1 MGGDLLSKSV
11 NINSGGGLATIDV
24 GQLTGTVVSKGEA
37 VHVWADTEELTIG
50 TQCLTGDPT
59 YYNTGDIVLT
69 GTIDVAD
76 DLAIV
81 AGGSIN
87 ANTSLVSI
95 SARGHNIIMVAGANV
110 TGNSDMY
117 PPTPATAN
125 VTVNPLSAAG
135 GFINFNPVVSTNFK
149 IDTSGLNNG
158 DAGGNVTLIAFAD
171 TVDGT
176 NLGQVILPPDSLIK
190 TSGNGN
196 AAAGSLTV
204 IAGAISTDV
213 IRLGSVEALGNNTPT
228 ITVTHSQPTSSDGM
242 PVIFDTTGRIVS
254 SNSFVPT
261 TLRAPKNVY
270 FEDINTTGSVTFNG
284 GNVKVGNLDT
294 HGHNF
299 TINTTGTVDFQKTLV
314 QTANSVTNVN
324 GNIDIDAASITISNG
339 STVFLNAGDL
349 GDTTGSIDIR
359 TTVGGISKSGA
370 GGGLKAYAGTT
381 LDFDLQPTA
390 GVGIDLQDTTGVDL
404 RATESVHF
412 VTSTANGNIRTNRNT
427 TGAPGTTIYIDSRD
441 IRTGNLSADNNF
453 GGAFNGGDIEVY
465 SNSRG
470 GGAGNI
476 VTGNITSRGA
486 LTNTGGGGNL
496 TLSNL
501 SGGSITTGTVRL
513 DGVNGGTFGNAS
525 YTQTGTSALTLGTMI
540 AGAGA
545 GIGSLTVITAGA
557 ALTSG
562 NIFATGLID
571 ITTNDLTNVNLIR
584 SSSGNINVQS
594 NAGNGLVLDGGG
606 GTSGQFRADAGLI
619 TVTATNNNLNL
630 QGKTTFVTEAHL
642 NADGVGQSIIGEAG
656 SVTTAQATS
665 YLETSNLTGN
675 ATFVTLGSTWI
686 LSGPPFVANGTV
698 VNNPG
703 NVTLTGNINLSGAN
717 FAVLANGNID
727 LTGAN
732 IDLSGTTGGNLT
744 LLAGYNFSK
753 TTGGTQES
761 DTTTSIT
768 NFTPTA
774 TGGSIL
780 GNANINVS
788 GTAGDAGNVTVAA
801 NLGSVSLGN
810 ITATSTTT
818 GGSVTVLAPGGIT
831 VGAVNLAGANQD
843 GALTLRT
850 AAPVVSNDFT
860 VLNGGVTA
868 GSITAAGSFSAGNIT
883 VGGYSG
889 TSSGTFVFETNGN
902 ININGSIIGAHNGII
917 RGNALNLG
925 SVDVI
930 SMAPT
935 AGEGGDLSIEV
946 TSITNNS
953 GTVTLNASGFSGNND
968 GGRIDIELNGTTQ
981 PANAARLNLIAD
993 GSGEGEG
1000 GQIEFQS
1007 DKLVN
1012 TIIGTGV
1019 PPKKGGVQFLTLS
1032 AKGGNIAGSGGSI
1045 DVSVASNLTAS
1056 TDSMFAGPTNGI
1068 LGQTTGGSYYLEAGR
1083 GSASGTLILTG
1094 NLDAQSVSTATG
1106 GSITLVSDS
1115 STAFTVSNASG
1126 GKAPKNGVL
1135 GTLSSASGTLELVN
1149 RSGGI
1154 SILTPNTVRA
1164 NDLTLAV
1171 GGKGAIVGGTG
1182 VVIAASNSLAL
1193 SSFANGAIGGKKP
1206 LVVSASSLIA
1216 NTAGAVGISNV
1227 SGALLTLTGGAGGAG
1242 FSVQT
1247 NSTLNVTGN
1256 ISTNKGA
1263 VSLISNGDLTIGN
1276 GLSVRANNGPLT
1288 LQNTNTF
1295 SGGITVGDNAV
1306 VDTQG
1311 KGGVV
1316 SIVIGAKPK
1325 TGTNPVPPGSAPPN
1339 ITVQNSGKGLVFFGP
1354 GGVSTTGAA
1363 TVKGTFKNVIFN
1375 NLSSVGGIISLGNGS
1390 TVEADPPA
1398 PVAQAASITA
1408 FAATVSPIAF
1418 SKQNSQAMSEL
1429 FGFYSENALNT
1440 ADLSVLSLT
1449 AAPNVQ
1455 RANNANLLTAN
1466 SSTGNEI
1473 LRSNTVANNAGD
1485 EDDSYVVGHL
1495 AAARETEAAI
1505 CSDWKFGTDVN
1516 DKHFASLKRIQ
1527 HSERVSIANGNVL
1540 FVPITDTVVET
1551 PQGKVSIAAKS
1562 VVLVSSSSAGLAVY
1576 DFEDQHKGSVS
1587 VESNGHSVVLSPG
1600 RHVMVTPH
1608 HTAEFAQ
1615 INAIET
1621 VAHRN
1626 IGSTMKNG
1634 FRSHVSEFSIPSA
1647 LDSVKPLRVMVQS
1660 NHPEA
1665 KKVAARMMKTTAVV
1679 LQLGGGSGNYQHY
1692 FKPRM
1697 SAMAK

>member
-1 MGGDLLSKSV
+1 M
-11 NINSGGGLATIDV
+11 
-24 GQLTGTVVSKGEA
+24 
-37 VHVWADTEELTIG
+37 
-50 TQCLTGDPT
+50 
-59 YYNTGDIVLT
+59 
-69 GTIDVAD
+69 
-76 DLAIV
+76 
-81 AGGSIN
+81 
-87 ANTSLVSI
+87 
-95 SARGHNIIMVAGANV
+95 
-110 TGNSDMY
+110 
-117 PPTPATAN
+117 
-125 VTVNPLSAAG
+125 
-135 GFINFNPVVSTNFK
+135 
-149 IDTSGLNNG
+149 
-158 DAGGNVTLIAFAD
+158 
-171 TVDGT
+171 
-176 NLGQVILPPDSLIK
+176 
-190 TSGNGN
+190 
-196 AAAGSLTV
+196 
-204 IAGAISTDV
+204 
-213 IRLGSVEALGNNTPT
+213 GNNTPT

-299 TINTTGTVDFQKTLV
+299 TINTTGTVDFQKSLV

-349 GDTTGSIDIR
+349 GDTTGSISLT
-359 TTVGGISKSGA
+359 TTVGNIGKSGA
-370 GGGLKAYAGTT
+370 GGGLKAFAGTT
-381 LDFDLQPTA
+381 LDFDIKEPTLS
-390 GVGIDLQDTTGVDL
+390 GIDLQDTTGVDF
-404 RATESVHF
+404 RATNYIHF
-412 VTSTANGNIRTNRNT
+412 NTATGNGNIRVTKNL
-427 TGAPGTTIYIDSRD
+427 TGAPATLIYMDSRD
-441 IRTGNLSADNNF
+441 IRTGNLFADNQSTTAF
-453 GGAFNGGDIEVY
+453 KGGNIELY

-476 VTGNITSRGA
+476 VTGNITSRGVGM
-486 LTNTGGGGNL
+486 NTGGGGNV
-496 TLSNL
+496 TLSNS
-501 SGGSITTGTVRL
+501 SGGTITTGTIQVYGL
-513 DGVNGGTFGNAS
+513 NGGSSGNVS
-525 YTQTGTSALTLGTMI
+525 YTQSGTGILNLASLLLGAT
-540 AGAGA
+540 AGVGN
-545 GIGSLTVITAGA
+545 LTVNSNGA
-557 ALTSG
+557 VITSG
-562 NIFATGLID
+562 DIIASGDIS
-571 ITTNDLTNVNLIR
+571 ITTNDLTNVNIVQATLGDI
-584 SSSGNINVQS
+584 NIQS
-594 NAGNGLVLDGGG
+594 QAGSGLVLDGGTG
-606 GTSGQFRADAGLI
+606 SAGRYTANAGI
-619 TVTATNNNLNL
+619 ITATATAGNLNL
-630 QGKTTFVTEAHL
+630 QGKTTFTTEAHL

-675 ATFVTLGSTWI
+675 ATFVTIGSTWI
-686 LSGPPFVANGTV
+686 LSGGPPFVANGTV

-788 GTAGDAGNVTVAA
+788 GTGGDAGNVTVAA

-818 GGSVTVLAPGGIT
+818 GGSFTVLAPGGIT
-831 VGAVNLAGANQD
+831 VGAVNLAGTNQD
-843 GALTLRT
+843 GTLTLRT

-868 GSITAAGSFSAGNIT
+868 GSITAGSFSAGNIT

-889 TSSGTFVFETNGN
+889 TSNGTFVFETNGN

-935 AGEGGDLSIEV
+935 AGDGGDLSIEV

-1068 LGQTTGGSYYLEAGR
+1068 LGQTTGGNYYLEAGR

-1135 GTLSSASGTLELVN
+1135 GTLRSDTGTLELIN

-1154 SILTPNTVRA
+1154 SILTPNTVSA
-1164 NDLTLAV
+1164 NDLSIVV

-1227 SGALLTLTGGAGGAG
+1227 SGAPLTLTGGAGGAG

-1408 FAATVSPIAF
+1408 FAATVSPTAF

-1473 LRSNTVANNAGD
+1473 LRSNTVASNAGD

-1505 CSDWKFGTDVN
+1505 CSDWKFGADVN
-1516 DKHFASLKRIQ
+1516 DKHFASLKRVQ
-1527 HSERVSIANGNVL
+1527 HSERVSIENGNVL